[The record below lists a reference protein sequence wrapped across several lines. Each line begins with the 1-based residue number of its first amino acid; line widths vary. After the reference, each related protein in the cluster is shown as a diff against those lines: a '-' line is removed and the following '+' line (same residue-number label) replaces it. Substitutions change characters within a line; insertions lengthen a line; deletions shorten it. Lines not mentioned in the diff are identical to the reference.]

1 MKVCFIGH
9 KTIDKSDELIS
20 SLKETIIALLKNGVT
35 TFLFGSMSEFD
46 SLAWEV
52 VTALKKNMIT
62 LKEYTL
68 GLVIDT

>member
-52 VTALKKNMIT
+52 VTELKK
-62 LKEYTL
+62 EYDYIKRI
-68 GLVIDT
+68 VM